1 MFQSARQAPDSAL
14 ARIDDDRKILHRSLH
29 KVLRTMSCVGVKEQC
44 IARLNQVSAIGMA
57 IPNLAGQ
64 HVDDFDAGVA
74 ELSVGNCVFGKIN
87 QIRLNANLAGQ
98 RMSQEVVLVPRLSAA
113 AFYPHAATCLNE

>member
-1 MFQSARQAPDSAL
+1 MFQSARRVPDSAL

-29 KVLRTMSCVGVKEQC
+29 KVLRTMSRGGVKEQC
-44 IARLNQVSAIGMA
+44 IARLNQASAIGMA

-74 ELSVGNCVFGKIN
+74 ELGAEGVGSSHRKEGNGELGKGFG
-87 QIRLNANLAGQ
+87 A
-98 RMSQEVVLVPRLSAA
+98 
-113 AFYPHAATCLNE
+113 